1 MYVDS
6 GDSIALGVGILIV
19 LFIAIMANPG
29 YLTVLQN
36 PFQKTT
42 VPAPEA
48 PQDLVP
54 VVTTAMLPQLIPV
67 TPVITA
73 ESHDLPFRIVYTDKP
88 YSYPSYLI
96 PEHME
101 TFGASE
107 VLPRTQELVPFAF
120 MEGNRGGLTEVF
132 SVPYPVWVI
141 NSTVIART
149 HPQYGI
155 FRMAL
160 CYADSG
166 SIIDGEEILN
176 QGTSY
181 RIIQTSNT
189 PVYMIISAENID
201 SFYLRLETPRNY
213 YDRYHPA

>member
-1 MYVDS
+1 VDS
-6 GDSIALGVGILIV
+6 GDSIALVAGILIV
-19 LFIAIMANPG
+19 FFAAIMANPG
-29 YLTVLQN
+29 YLTVLEN
-36 PFQKTT
+36 PFQAAVPSPEGTPDLLPVGTT
-42 VPAPEA
+42 P
-48 PQDLVP
+48 
-54 VVTTAMLPQLIPV
+54 MLPELIPV
-67 TPVITA
+67 TPAITA
-73 ESHDLPFRIVYTDKP
+73 ESHDNQFRIVYTDKP
-88 YSYPSYLI
+88 YSYPSYRI

-107 VLPRTQELVPFAF
+107 VIPRTQELVPFAF

-141 NSTVIART
+141 NSTVIAKT
-149 HPQYGI
+149 HPEYGI

-176 QGTSY
+176 QGTAY

-189 PVYMIISAENID
+189 PVYMIISTENID

-213 YDRYHPA
+213 YDTYHPAL

>member
-1 MYVDS
+1 MDS
-6 GDSIALGVGILIV
+6 GDSIALVAGILIV
-19 LFIAIMANPG
+19 FFIAIMANPG
-29 YLTVLQN
+29 YLTVVQK
-36 PFQKTT
+36 PFQMAA
-42 VPAPEA
+42 PAPEVS
-48 PQDLVP
+48 QDIVP
-54 VVTTAMLPQLIPV
+54 VGTTPVLPVLIPV
-67 TPVITA
+67 APAITA
-73 ESHDLPFRIVYTDKP
+73 ESHDNPFRIAYTDKP
-88 YSYPSYLI
+88 YSYPSYRI

-107 VLPRTQELVPFAF
+107 VLPKTQELVPFAV
-120 MEGNRGGLTEVF
+120 MESSRGGLTEVF

-141 NSTVIART
+141 NSTVIAKT

-176 QGTSY
+176 QGTAY

-189 PVYMIISAENID
+189 PVYMIISTDNID

-213 YDRYHPA
+213 YETYHHA